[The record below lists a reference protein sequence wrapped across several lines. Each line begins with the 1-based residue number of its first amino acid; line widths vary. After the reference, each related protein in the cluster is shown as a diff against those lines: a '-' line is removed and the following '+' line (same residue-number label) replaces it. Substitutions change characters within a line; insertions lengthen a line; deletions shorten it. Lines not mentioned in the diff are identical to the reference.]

1 MRHKIGKWNIDVP
14 CDIEIYRPFGT
25 VDAELISHSEYGAR
39 FRREAT
45 ADERETLIQSAK
57 GEKTP

>member
-25 VDAELISHSEYGAR
+25 GDAELIPHSEYVAR